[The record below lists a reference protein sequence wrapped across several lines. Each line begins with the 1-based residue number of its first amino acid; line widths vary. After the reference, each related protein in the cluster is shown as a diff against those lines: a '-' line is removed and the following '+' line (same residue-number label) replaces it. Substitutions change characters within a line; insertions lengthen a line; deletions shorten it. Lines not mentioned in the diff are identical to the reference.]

1 MQFLK
6 IFKFF
11 AIFNFL
17 SAQGGFQK
25 TALTKMNK
33 YYNFVDPFLTIFI
46 HPKENGKQMK
56 VKIASLEDKFERWT
70 GRFVKF
76 YERCG
81 TEGET
86 ERRRRETPAERREK
100 RREFRKN
107 RRENKFKQA
116 NELKPEE
123 EKVEVF
129 IDPEDIFIQEIED
142 AFKAIT
148 DPIRTVRGKKI
159 GNLQAYAVTEEN
171 MEMLWQKITAGFQR
185 NFDRHL
191 LASGTCSPK
200 VLARLGKRLGIM
212 KQRVRGFVRAHH
224 KWN

>member
-107 RRENKFKQA
+107 RRENKFKQGKFTA
-116 NELKPEE
+116 N
-123 EKVEVF
+123 
-129 IDPEDIFIQEIED
+129 IEH
-142 AFKAIT
+142 
-148 DPIRTVRGKKI
+148 RT
-159 GNLQAYAVTEEN
+159 
-171 MEMLWQKITAGFQR
+171 
-185 NFDRHL
+185 
-191 LASGTCSPK
+191 
-200 VLARLGKRLGIM
+200 
-212 KQRVRGFVRAHH
+212 
-224 KWN
+224 

>member
-1 MQFLK
+1 MQFFK
-6 IFKFF
+6 ILEFF
-11 AIFNFL
+11 AIFTFV

-33 YYNFVDPFLTIFI
+33 YYNFVEPFLTIFV
-46 HPKENGKQMK
+46 HPKENGKMMK

-81 TEGET
+81 TEGEEIT
-86 ERRRRETPAERREK
+86 GRRRRRETPAERREK

-116 NELKPEE
+116 AEAKPEE
-123 EKVEVF
+123 EKVEIF
-129 IDPEDIFIQEIED
+129 IDPEDVFIQEIED
-142 AFKAIT
+142 AFAAIT

-159 GNLQAYAVTEEN
+159 GNLQGMV
-171 MEMLWQKITAGFQR
+171 
-185 NFDRHL
+185 
-191 LASGTCSPK
+191 PK
-200 VLARLGKRLGIM
+200 VI
-212 KQRVRGFVRAHH
+212 
-224 KWN
+224 

>member
-107 RRENKFKQA
+107 RRENKFKQGKFTANIERSRVDVRLKEDVIEVFLA

-159 GNLQAYAVTEEN
+159 GNLQGMVPLIF
-171 MEMLWQKITAGFQR
+171 MPWQISQYFAR
-185 NFDRHL
+185 DRQNGQNR
-191 LASGTCSPK
+191 LAP
-200 VLARLGKRLGIM
+200 L
-212 KQRVRGFVRAHH
+212 
-224 KWN
+224 